1 MHDALPAASLKCQP
15 RGVIS
20 VLSSFIAGECDSSDG
35 GVVVRNPGRALIS
48 PPHERERLR
57 ALKQRSI
64 SLPELVAVLT
74 LHSDLRG
81 PFDYR
86 LTCAFVSPH
95 GQIEGSIQTVT
106 FQWPDGQRVER
117 VSVRLEGQ
125 IRFFERG
132 GIYRVRFLFNGEP
145 LCEIPLPI
153 FWDDAGLVALPE
165 EEAAS

>member
-1 MHDALPAASLKCQP
+1 M
-15 RGVIS
+15 IS
-20 VLSSFIAGECDSSDG
+20 VLSSFIAGECDSTDG
-35 GVVVRNPGRALIS
+35 GITVRNPGRALVS
-48 PPHERERLR
+48 PPRERERLR
-57 ALKQRSI
+57 AMRQSAI
-64 SLPELVAVLT
+64 SLPDLVAVLT
-74 LHSDLRG
+74 LHSELRG

-95 GQIEGSIQTVT
+95 GEIEGSIQTVS
-106 FQWPDGQRVER
+106 FQWPEGQRVER
-117 VSVRLEGQ
+117 VSVRLEGR

-153 FWDDAGLVALPE
+153 FWDDAGLVALSE